1 VLVPRCCEAKRWAI
15 ANSFPRF
22 GCVCLLGMLDDM
34 DEWVRDRIGKGYRFA
49 SNLLFMA
56 ENQSDPF
63 LFAH

>member
-1 VLVPRCCEAKRWAI
+1 
-15 ANSFPRF
+15 
-22 GCVCLLGMLDDM
+22 MLDDM
-34 DEWVRDRIGKGYRFA
+34 DEWVRDRIGKAYRFA